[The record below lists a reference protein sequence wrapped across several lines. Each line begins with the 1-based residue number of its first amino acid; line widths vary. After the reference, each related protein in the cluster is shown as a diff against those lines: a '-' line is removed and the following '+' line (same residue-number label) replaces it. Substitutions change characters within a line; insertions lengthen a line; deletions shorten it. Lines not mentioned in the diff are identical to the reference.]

1 MKITKKLLSSQEII
15 NSTKKES
22 KMVNLDK
29 MTDSSVLLSTLLK
42 HFTIIYRLCF
52 KSGGSPV
59 RLTIF
64 KQFIQHI

>member
-1 MKITKKLLSSQEII
+1 MKITKKLLLSQEII
-15 NSTKKES
+15 NSTKKEP

-29 MTDSSVLLSTLLK
+29 MTDSSVLLSTLSKYFVILSQ
-42 HFTIIYRLCF
+42 LCF

-64 KQFIQHI
+64 KQFVQHI